1 MSSSTQLPKFLLD
14 ENVKAVLSRFLKSEG
29 FDVKLAPKTTSDS
42 KLALISKK
50 EARILVT
57 NDEDFRWYNETQ
69 VFSII
74 LLKIPQTDNQV
85 LLESFTKLLSEF
97 NKFIGRF
104 VVLETDRWRDSP
116 LLKKGLR

>member
-1 MSSSTQLPKFLLD
+1 MVYLVQLESHD
-14 ENVKAVLSRFLKSEG
+14 
-29 FDVKLAPKTTSDS
+29 FDVKLAPKATSDS

-104 VVLETDRWRDSP
+104 AASG
-116 LLKKGLR
+116 LKS

>member
-1 MSSSTQLPKFLLD
+1 MSFLTLNHKFLLD
-14 ENVKAVLSRFLKSEG
+14 ENVKVSLSRLLESHD
-29 FDVKLAPKTTSDS
+29 FDVKLAPKATSDS